1 LKEENMLK
9 KILLALDGSENA
21 ERAIPWVKGYA
32 APEKAQVVL
41 FRAVDTTYLEK
52 EFISSELQSAKDY
65 LLRMEKELN
74 YAGIPTKMVVREGK
88 PAPAIVRVAIDEACD
103 LILMTTRGGS
113 KVKRW
118 VLGGVTEQVFRMSA
132 IPVLALRP
140 RMLTPKQGHV
150 RRVIV
155 PVDGSK
161 LAEGVIPWARSLAGF
176 LKSKLVF
183 LHVYPSSPRGLRGW
197 DEDNFDALRERMAY
211 TVGRLKKQGVKASF
225 RLRRGDPADR
235 ILRFTDRS
243 DLVVT
248 TTHGFGG
255 FKRWVFGSVAE
266 KLIHESRVPVLVYKT
281 LAQVK
286 EGELVEAS

>member
-1 LKEENMLK
+1 MLK
-9 KILLALDGSENA
+9 KILLAMDGSENA
-21 ERAIPWVKGYA
+21 ERALPWVKRYA

-52 EFISSELQSAKDY
+52 EFISSELQSARDY

-74 YAGIPTKMVVREGK
+74 YAGIPSKILVSAGK
-88 PAPAIVRVAIDEACD
+88 PAQAISKAAIDEGAE

-118 VLGGVTEQVFRMSA
+118 AMGGVTEQVFRMSA

-140 RMLTPKQGHV
+140 RMVTPKQGHV
-150 RRVIV
+150 RRVVV
-155 PVDGSK
+155 PVDGST
-161 LAEGVIPWARSLAGF
+161 LAEEVIPWARRLAGF
-176 LKSKLVF
+176 LKAKLVF
-183 LHVYPSSPRGLRGW
+183 LHVYPSSPKGLTRW
-197 DEDNFDALRERMAY
+197 NEDNFDELRKRMDF
-211 TVGRLKKQGVKASF
+211 TVARLKKEGVKAMF
-225 RLRRGDPADR
+225 KLRRGDPADR
-235 ILRFTDRS
+235 VLRFTDRN
-243 DLVVT
+243 DLIVT

-281 LAQVK
+281 VAQAKKGV
-286 EGELVEAS
+286 LEAS